1 MVSSATVVAATR
13 SASDSNLRCRE
24 RKWFRLLRPWRQR
37 YSASDTNF
45 RCRREKWFRLQN
57 ATSQRLQRFLISG
70 GQFENRC
77 KECPGL
83 AFLRAAILDFK
94 PRLENRCSQK
104 VKTVEIPAAQG
115 LEHCAAAGECR
126 MSRIGRGNPQ
136 HQAQKKESRLIA
148 ESGLSKRGS
157 YLLSHLV

>member
-45 RCRREKWFRLQN
+45 RCRKEKWFRLQN

-94 PRLENRCSQK
+94 PRLGNRCR
-104 VKTVEIPAAQG
+104 VLPGNALVTAAILDFRGSIWESLQG
-115 LEHCAAAGECR
+115 LP
-126 MSRIGRGNPQ
+126 GNDLQRAVILDFRP
-136 HQAQKKESRLIA
+136 RL
-148 ESGLSKRGS
+148 GN
-157 YLLSHLV
+157 